1 MSQLCTIFEDQ
12 ECLFYKPEDN
22 EQHINLIIEIEKWK
36 EIYINDFFYNLS
48 GDDQISFLLQLKHY
62 FLCIFDCSLGGE
74 LFHFKLMKIFA
85 RNNYNYNQIMEDI
98 GDRLERILKLIGV
111 KIFEHL
117 KIPLVNYTQLYTLN
131 HDQIIK
137 YLSTIFIK
145 IGDLLDKT
153 IQLFK
158 DFNEICNELNI

>member
-1 MSQLCTIFEDQ
+1 MSQLCTIYEDR
-12 ECLFYKPEDN
+12 ECVFHQLDN
-22 EQHINLIIEIEKWK
+22 NENLIIEIEKWK
-36 EIYINDFFYNLS
+36 EIYINDFFYKLFGN
-48 GDDQISFLLQLKHY
+48 GQIIFLIQLKHC

-98 GDRLERILKLIGV
+98 ADRLERILKLVGV

-117 KIPLVNYTQLYTLN
+117 KIPLVNYSQLYKLN

-158 DFNEICNELNI
+158 DFNLKLNI